1 MAPHILSISSQVSH
15 GPVGNSAAVPGM
27 AALGLTV
34 HPVPTVTL
42 SNHPGLGPPAGFR
55 TEARHLG
62 SILGAL
68 GDLGVLQKC
77 GAILTG
83 YFASSDQVFSV
94 AHTIR
99 RMKQDNSAVI
109 YLCDPVLGD
118 DPDGLYVPLPVAE
131 AIREELVPLADM
143 LSPNRFELSWLT
155 QQPVGTAK
163 DAVKVARS
171 LPATEVLA
179 TSIPDGDSRLATFA
193 ITRDAAHQTSR
204 ERLSAVPHGTGDLL
218 AGLYL
223 AHRARG
229 EPPASALHGSMVSLD
244 AVIRASAGS
253 TVLDLVNGLR

>member
-1 MAPHILSISSQVSH
+1 MTPHILSISSQVSH

-34 HPVPTVTL
+34 HPVPTVIL
-42 SNHPGLGPPAGFR
+42 SNHPGLGSPAGFR

-62 SILGAL
+62 GILVAL
-68 GDLGVLQKC
+68 DNLGVLRKC
-77 GAILTG
+77 DAVLTG
-83 YFASSDQVFSV
+83 YFASHDQVVSV

-99 RMKQDNSAVI
+99 HMKQDNPAMI

-131 AIREELVPLADM
+131 AIRDELVPLADI

-155 QQPVGTAK
+155 QRSVGSATET
-163 DAVKVARS
+163 VMVARS
-171 LPATEVLA
+171 LPATEILA
-179 TSIPDGDSRLATFA
+179 TSIPDGDCRLATFA
-193 ITRDAAHQTSR
+193 VTRDAAHQDSR
-204 ERLSAVPHGTGDLL
+204 ERLNAVPHGTGDLL

-229 EPPASALHGSMVSLD
+229 EPPASALQGSMAMLD
-244 AVIRASAGS
+244 KVIRASAGS
-253 TVLDLVNGLR
+253 NVLDLVSGLR